1 MVWLAL
7 LPYIIGLHVAV
18 DGTTDLK
25 IAYCFGLTAAFAVV
39 AWLALLL
46 LSNRVGLARVVWT
59 PWSRMCSSLA
69 ALVDKGLLL
78 VAQFSLK
85 LYFVVLWRYDV
96 SWSFSTAALVLGCHL
111 GLQLVALLK
120 STMCSSEAA
129 LLGLP
134 LVAWLVLKLYYS

>member
-1 MVWLAL
+1 MC
-7 LPYIIGLHVAV
+7 IR
-18 DGTTDLK
+18 D
-25 IAYCFGLTAAFAVV
+25 
-39 AWLALLL
+39 
-46 LSNRVGLARVVWT
+46 R
-59 PWSRMCSSLA
+59 SRMCSSLA

-96 SWSFSTAALVLGCHL
+96 SWSFSTAALLLCCHL

-134 LVAWLVLKLYYS
+134 LVARLVLKLYYS